1 MTVWYGYVSSR
12 NNECDAAYLKTEVQA
27 VTSQTLNNVPDLM
40 TVDSNTLDARD
51 QTKWIMLR

>member
-1 MTVWYGYVSSR
+1 MNVSSG

-27 VTSQTLNNVPDLM
+27 VTSQTLNNVPDPM